1 MENRSFGTWV
11 ISRSLAVLAFFNV
24 LLSRPLK
31 TNTKREGGRECCAFF
46 FLSIAL
52 DFGIAGDPTE
62 M

>member
-11 ISRSLAVLAFFNV
+11 NSRSLAVLAFFNV

-31 TNTKREGGRECCAFF
+31 TNTEREGGNVVLF
-46 FLSIAL
+46 FLSIPL